1 LSYSTHHSDYFTND
15 TATAADSHAFLR
27 SFFKRYPH
35 LQQNDF
41 YIAGEHCSRCSAA
54 RYLLMLGSPGAS
66 SYSMGHA
73 GFCLRSAYAGQPAI
87 LVFVQNLS

>member
-1 LSYSTHHSDYFTND
+1 MYSCFACSRPSVHLVSACAAAVGLSYSTHHSDYFTND

-41 YIAGEHCSRCSAA
+41 YIAGELFSI
-54 RYLLMLGSPGAS
+54 
-66 SYSMGHA
+66 
-73 GFCLRSAYAGQPAI
+73 RSALHQ
-87 LVFVQNLS
+87 F